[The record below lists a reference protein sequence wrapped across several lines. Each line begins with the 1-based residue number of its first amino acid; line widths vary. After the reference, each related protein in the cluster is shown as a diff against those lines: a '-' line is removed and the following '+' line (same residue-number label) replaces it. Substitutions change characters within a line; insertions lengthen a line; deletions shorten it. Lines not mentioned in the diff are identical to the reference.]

1 MASVK
6 IWGDAAKSIILT
18 ITGGAALATS
28 AMAQQ
33 QSAPIVNPR
42 GMLANFDVA
51 TIGPVLTELGIVWQQ
66 RQTPDGQT
74 YIAANAGGSLSFNLV
89 PTACLGPNNSNCVG
103 VNTLALYSGGR
114 ANPQTVSAFSQRY
127 VFISAGI
134 LPGNAGTY
142 VSRYD
147 IADYGIPRGNLAS
160 SLQSFVFLAERFAE
174 ELKTGTVT
182 VSADGYA
189 DDFSARALNA
199 KSAEGVGATAQIIQS
214 VPGLHQAK
222 FETTGELAK
231 TLIASEGAAM
241 NKISNVRK

>member
-1 MASVK
+1 MVAKAVLAAAAGGMAL
-6 IWGDAAKSIILT
+6 A
-18 ITGGAALATS
+18 GAAT
-28 AMAQQ
+28 AQQ
-33 QSAPIVNPR
+33 AAPIANPR
-42 GMLANFDVA
+42 GMLPNFDIP

-66 RQTPDGQT
+66 RQTPDGQP
-74 YIAANAGGSLSFNLV
+74 YIAANAGGSISFNLV
-89 PTACLGPNNSNCVG
+89 PTACLGAENTNCVG
-103 VNTLALYSGGR
+103 VNTLALYTGGR

-134 LPGNAGTY
+134 LPGDAGTY
-142 VSRYD
+142 LSRYD

-160 SLQSFVFLAERFAE
+160 SLQSFVYLAELFSE

-189 DDFSARALNA
+189 DDMSARTLNA
-199 KSAEGVGATAQIIQS
+199 KSAASAGVRPEAAQS

-222 FETTGELAK
+222 FEATGELVKA
-231 TLIASEGAAM
+231 LIASDNAAM